1 MKKMKY
7 ILNGFLALAM
17 ILLFAQCSNNQ
28 STPSQTA
35 TPTAVGGSTNIFWN
49 DLNELMIQKEENI
62 RTTLNEKAKEL
73 DREMREFQR
82 KLENNGFATRERA
95 EQENLRLSQKQR
107 DLQQLQEKLAADLQT
122 ENQKNSLQLRDS
134 INSFLKIYNK
144 TKGYSLIISNTGF
157 DSGNCRRLECTLQP
171 KFSQEIICFYNILEK
186 TAFCNVK
193 QSFFMLHTFTK
204 RAQAKFLLL
213 TDSAKPTRTKHIL
226 PAQNI
231 RSPDKGPIS
240 FIWGTYVSAIRNEK
254 FPAIIQRLCLPQT
267 MKRNRSFPDLFLISL
282 GPIHDFIH
290 ELIGFHASEIPV
302 LTDWILII
310 FLMALQ

>member
-35 TPTAVGGSTNIFWN
+35 TPTAVGGSTNMKIAYVEIDSLLTKYRFWN

-107 DLQQLQEKLAADLQT
+107 DLQQLQEKLAA
-122 ENQKNSLQLRDS
+122 
-134 INSFLKIYNK
+134 
-144 TKGYSLIISNTGF
+144 
-157 DSGNCRRLECTLQP
+157 
-171 KFSQEIICFYNILEK
+171 
-186 TAFCNVK
+186 
-193 QSFFMLHTFTK
+193 
-204 RAQAKFLLL
+204 
-213 TDSAKPTRTKHIL
+213 
-226 PAQNI
+226 
-231 RSPDKGPIS
+231 
-240 FIWGTYVSAIRNEK
+240 
-254 FPAIIQRLCLPQT
+254 
-267 MKRNRSFPDLFLISL
+267 
-282 GPIHDFIH
+282 
-290 ELIGFHASEIPV
+290 
-302 LTDWILII
+302 
-310 FLMALQ
+310 